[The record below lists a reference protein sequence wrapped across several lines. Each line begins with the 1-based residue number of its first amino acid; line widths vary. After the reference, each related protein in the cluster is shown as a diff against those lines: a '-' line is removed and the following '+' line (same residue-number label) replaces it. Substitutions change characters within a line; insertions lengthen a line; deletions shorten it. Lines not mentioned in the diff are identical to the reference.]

1 MADDDQWPPE
11 EDRTASDD
19 YLIAFGQITLLY
31 NFLENMMERLFQ
43 RCAPLESQYAQ
54 LLFHQLNNR
63 ERIDLLSAFIRTN
76 EKDEKAKD
84 ALQACVLHYDIC
96 TDNRNILMHVI
107 SDGVSEV
114 TGLARFTKRASQNP
128 AREIEFHVPTT
139 DLKLV
144 AEQMAE
150 TIRFGFRVM
159 AHINTRDTRPDA
171 LWSLGPFALPNI
183 PPKPR
188 KLIPYQPA
196 KAPKGG

>member
-1 MADDDQWPPE
+1 MVASSRSGFGAFVMADDDQWPPE

-84 ALQACVLHYDIC
+84 ALQACV
-96 TDNRNILMHVI
+96 
-107 SDGVSEV
+107 
-114 TGLARFTKRASQNP
+114 
-128 AREIEFHVPTT
+128 
-139 DLKLV
+139 
-144 AEQMAE
+144 
-150 TIRFGFRVM
+150 
-159 AHINTRDTRPDA
+159 
-171 LWSLGPFALPNI
+171 
-183 PPKPR
+183 
-188 KLIPYQPA
+188 
-196 KAPKGG
+196 